1 MASLLSLLPAFEDKF
16 AKNMTN
22 KNIDDKE
29 LHFPYLPNTE
39 AERDAML
46 KEIGVKTFEELIAHI
61 PQTVRAKPLE
71 IAEGLSELELSSAIQ
86 ALAAKNKP
94 TSQQSSFLGGG
105 SYRRF
110 VPAVVPAI
118 ISRSEFATAYTP
130 YQPEVSQ
137 GSLQAIYE
145 FQTAICLITGMD
157 VANASMYDGPTA
169 AAEAAMMAVRLSN
182 DKRKKIVIAASVNPE
197 HRMVT
202 ETYANSCGIATVIAK
217 NDKGVSHGAGSD
229 LAQVLDSDVACFVVQ
244 YPNFFGCIEELEA
257 IAKAVHDA
265 GALLV
270 VISDPIS
277 LGLLKAPGD
286 LGADIV
292 VGDAQSCGNFLSF
305 GGPSAGYMA
314 CRKEFIR
321 QLPGRLAGMTVDNR
335 GQRAFT
341 LTLQT
346 REQHIRRA
354 KATSN
359 ICTNQ
364 ALNALAMLV
373 YLTCMGPQ
381 GLRELANISLQR
393 AHYLA
398 DKLTAIEGVS
408 LTFAQP
414 FFNEFALSLPESA
427 SVADVLK
434 ELKAK
439 NILGGIKL
447 STHYA
452 ELSHSIL
459 VAVTEMNTV
468 AELDTF
474 AEALAAVLASKSVKK
489 KVLTV

>member
-1 MASLLSLLPAFEDKF
+1 MATLIEVASYSTSIKTEK
-16 AKNMTN
+16 MTIN
-22 KNIDDKE
+22 NNIDDKE

-39 AERDAML
+39 AERAEML
-46 KEIGVKTFEELIAHI
+46 KEIGVKTFEELISHI
-61 PQTVRAKPLE
+61 PASVRAKPLD
-71 IAEGLSELELSSAIQ
+71 IQEGLSELELSAYMQ
-86 ALAAKNKP
+86 KLAAKNKP
-94 TSQQSSFLGGG
+94 ASQQASFLGGG

-145 FQTAICLITGMD
+145 FQTAVCLITGMD

-169 AAEAAMMAVRLSN
+169 TAEAAMMAVRLANSP
-182 DKRKKIVIAASVNPE
+182 RKKVVLSAGVNPE

-202 ETYANSCGIATVIAK
+202 ETYAKAFGIETVIAK
-217 NDKGVSHGAGSD
+217 GD
-229 LAQVLDSDVACFVVQ
+229 LEKVLDSDVACFVVQ
-244 YPNFFGCIEELEA
+244 YPNYFGCIEELET
-257 IAKAVHDA
+257 IAAAVHNH

-381 GLRELANISLQR
+381 GLRELADISLQR

-398 DKLTAIEGVS
+398 EKLTAIDGVK
-408 LTFAQP
+408 LTFDQP
-414 FFNEFALSLPESA
+414 FFNEFALTLPDGIK
-427 SVADVLK
+427 VQDVL
-434 ELKAK
+434 EQLKGRG
-439 NILGGIKL
+439 ILGGIDL
-447 STHYA
+447 SSLYP
-452 ELSHSIL
+452 ELGQSLL
-459 VAVTEMNTV
+459 VAVTEMNPV
-468 AELDTF
+468 AELDQF
-474 AEALAAVLASKSVKK
+474 AEVLTETLAAKAVKK

>member
-1 MASLLSLLPAFEDKF
+1 MATLIDVASYSPSIKTEK
-16 AKNMTN
+16 MTIN
-22 KNIDDKE
+22 NNIDDKE

-39 AERDAML
+39 TERAAML
-46 KEIGVKTFEELIAHI
+46 KEIGVKTFEELISHI
-61 PQTVRAKPLE
+61 PASVRAKPLD
-71 IAEGLSELELSSAIQ
+71 IQEGLSELELSAYMQ
-86 ALAAKNKP
+86 KLAAKNKP
-94 TSQQSSFLGGG
+94 ASQQASFLGGG

-145 FQTAICLITGMD
+145 FQTAVCLITGMD

-169 AAEAAMMAVRLSN
+169 TAEAAMMAVRLANSP
-182 DKRKKIVIAASVNPE
+182 RKKVVLAAGVNPE

-202 ETYANSCGIATVIAK
+202 ETYAKAFGIETIIAQDDIEK
-217 NDKGVSHGAGSD
+217 A
-229 LAQVLDSDVACFVVQ
+229 LDSDVACFVVQ
-244 YPNFFGCIEELEA
+244 YPNYFGCIEELET
-257 IAKAVHDA
+257 IAATVHKY

-381 GLRELANISLQR
+381 GLRELADISLQR

-398 DKLTAIEGVS
+398 EKLTAIDGVK
-408 LTFAQP
+408 LTFDQP
-414 FFNEFALSLPESA
+414 FFNEFALTMPAGVKVQE
-427 SVADVLK
+427 VLE
-434 ELKAK
+434 ELKGRG
-439 NILGGIKL
+439 ILGGIDL
-447 STHYA
+447 SNSNP
-452 ELSHSIL
+452 ELGQALLI
-459 VAVTEMNTV
+459 AVTEMNAV
-468 AELDTF
+468 AELDQF
-474 AEALAAVLASKSVKK
+474 AEVLTETLTAKAVKK